1 MEWCVVRC
9 LFGGGWHCAK
19 GKESEN
25 EDFSIFKD
33 TLFRLESVGIEY
45 WLEKHSNQPLVS
57 QSFVRKV
64 FYFGYLFL

>member
-1 MEWCVVRC
+1 MVRC
-9 LFGGGWHCAK
+9 VCLGEGGIAL
-19 GKESEN
+19 KEKRVKMRF
-25 EDFSIFKD
+25 FSIFKD